1 MVLSCREKLLHFS
14 CQFHKDKKNNKSNFE
29 INFNIKNMKKI
40 IALAFFAV
48 VAFAIKA
55 QHITDF
61 CYFDGQLLET
71 YSDAEVVNNLR
82 NRGFKVINKRS
93 FRMEGAGGA
102 MSTFYEYKLKMGNTI
117 VEVGNGPSY
126 IQFGSTTAARNFVTQ
141 AVNIGW
147 FRRSGQWYEIVK
159 EYAFGVDGLKLS
171 GRKVSFSVSV
181 P

>member
-1 MVLSCREKLLHFS
+1 MKRFLFVILLGAFLFS
-14 CQFHKDKKNNKSNFE
+14 
-29 INFNIKNMKKI
+29 
-40 IALAFFAV
+40 A
-48 VAFAIKA
+48 KA

-82 NRGFKVINKRS
+82 NRGFKVVNKSS

-117 VEVGNGPSY
+117 VVVGNGPSY

-141 AVNIGW
+141 AVNMGW
-147 FRRSGQWYEIVK
+147 FRRSGQWYEITK

>member
-1 MVLSCREKLLHFS
+1 
-14 CQFHKDKKNNKSNFE
+14 
-29 INFNIKNMKKI
+29 MKRF
-40 IALAFFAV
+40 L
-48 VAFAIKA
+48 FAILLGAFLFSAKA

-82 NRGFKVINKRS
+82 NRGFKVVNKSS

-141 AVNIGW
+141 AVNMGW

>member
-1 MVLSCREKLLHFS
+1 
-14 CQFHKDKKNNKSNFE
+14 
-29 INFNIKNMKKI
+29 MKKI
-40 IALAFFAV
+40 VIFAFFAV
-48 VAFAIKA
+48 VVLSIKA

-71 YSDAEVVNNLR
+71 YSDVEVVNNLR
-82 NRGFKVINKRS
+82 NRGFKLVDKSS

-102 MSTFYEYKLKMGNTI
+102 MATFYEYKLKMGKTI
-117 VEVGNGPSY
+117 VVVGNGPNY
-126 IQFGSTTAARNFVTQ
+126 IQFGSATAARNFITQ

-147 FRRSGQWYEIVK
+147 FRRSGQWYEITK
-159 EYAFGVDGLKLS
+159 DCAFGVEAMKLS

>member
-1 MVLSCREKLLHFS
+1 MKRFLFVILLGAFLFS
-14 CQFHKDKKNNKSNFE
+14 
-29 INFNIKNMKKI
+29 
-40 IALAFFAV
+40 A
-48 VAFAIKA
+48 KA

-117 VEVGNGPSY
+117 VEVGNAPSY

-141 AVNIGW
+141 AVNMGW
-147 FRRSGQWYEIVK
+147 FRRSGQWYEITK

-171 GRKVSFSVSV
+171 GGKVSFSVSV